1 LVGAFDRPSIYNG
14 RGAGPEEGGEAMAS
28 GDLIGKVI
36 HAYDK
41 INVAVLRLNQDL
53 KIGDSVHF
61 HGHSTD
67 FQQEI
72 ASMQVE
78 HQAITEAKAGTEVA
92 VKVKERVRSGDSV
105 YRPAG

>member
-1 LVGAFDRPSIYNG
+1 
-14 RGAGPEEGGEAMAS
+14 MAS

-41 INVAVLRLNQDL
+41 INVAVLRLNKDL
-53 KIGDSVHF
+53 KVGDSIHF

-78 HQAITEAKAGTEVA
+78 HQAVTEAKAGTEVA

-105 YRPAG
+105 YRTAA

>member
-1 LVGAFDRPSIYNG
+1 MAT
-14 RGAGPEEGGEAMAS
+14 GE
-28 GDLIGKVI
+28 LIGKVI

-78 HQAITEAKAGTEVA
+78 HQAVTEARAGTEVA

-105 YRPAG
+105 YRPAPSG